1 MTGGLAV
8 RDMRAGYGRMNVLHG
23 LALNVGEGEMVALL
37 GANGAGKTT
46 TLRALA
52 GAVRTGGSITFE
64 GRSLVG
70 LKPDAIA
77 RLGIASV
84 PQGRGILAPLSVE
97 ENLRVGALG
106 RGTRA
111 WRRAALERAY
121 DLFPRLRERRH
132 QRAGSLSGGEQ
143 QMLALGRA
151 LAGGPRI
158 LLVDEPSLGLAPK
171 ITREVFQALA
181 QVRAEHGTA
190 MLIVE
195 QNAQLALDT
204 VDRGYVLEA
213 GEIALEGS
221 AHELTNHEGVRR
233 AYLGV

>member
-1 MTGGLAV
+1 MSGLAV
-8 RDMRAGYGRMNVLHG
+8 EEMRAGYGRMNVLHG
-23 LALNVGEGEMVALL
+23 LALTVGDGEMVALL

-52 GAVRTGGSITFE
+52 GAIRAGGRITFD
-64 GRSLVG
+64 GKSLIG
-70 LKPDAIA
+70 MKPDAIA
-77 RLGIASV
+77 RMGVASV
-84 PQGRGILAPLSVE
+84 PQGRGILAPLTVE
-97 ENLRVGALG
+97 DNLRVGALG
-106 RGTRA
+106 RGDRA
-111 WRRAALERAY
+111 WRRTALDRAY
-121 DLFPRLRERRH
+121 ALFPRLRERRT

-151 LAGGPRI
+151 LVGEPRI

-181 QVRAEHGTA
+181 DVRAEQGTA

-195 QNAQLALDT
+195 QNAKLALDT
-204 VDRGYVLEA
+204 VDRGYVLES
-213 GEIALEGS
+213 GEIALAGS
-221 AHELTNHEGVRR
+221 AHELANHDGVRR